1 MTLLKESFRPILR
14 LILWMGVIFSFS
26 AMPSSGSSPDGL
38 PLMLLLE
45 RKGAH
50 VFEYLV
56 LTLLSFDMF
65 RKTLSERGVGRLTAY
80 AALLSLSYAF
90 SDEAHQLL
98 VPGREGKL
106 ADVGIDAI
114 GIALGMLLVGGFLS
128 RERTRRQ
135 G

>member
-1 MTLLKESFRPILR
+1 MTFPKESFRSILR

-26 AMPSSGSSPDGL
+26 AMPSSGSSSDGL

-56 LTLLSFDMF
+56 LMFLSFDML
-65 RKTLSERGVGRLTAY
+65 RKTLPGRGVGRLTAY

-114 GIALGMLLVGGFLS
+114 GIALGMFLAGGFFS
-128 RERTRRQ
+128 RKRTR
-135 G
+135 